1 MNILYYDTT
10 VPYENLF
17 KIVKQTKE
25 VIGEDLIVLPKS
37 FELLTDCSEKTLL
50 DARDLID
57 KALYTKQ
64 TESC

>member
-10 VPYENLF
+10 VPYEDLF
-17 KIVKQTKE
+17 KIVKQTKK

-37 FELLTDCSEKTLL
+37 FELLTDCSEETLL
-50 DARDLID
+50 GVRDLID

-64 TESC
+64 TES